1 VKKIIKTQEI
11 SDYEVLTDTGWSD
24 IKNVHT
30 TVEYEVYIIKTANG
44 LSLKCADN
52 HIVFGEDM
60 AEIFVKDLELN
71 QLIQTKNGKSKIV
84 SIFKTGEKETMYDLE
99 VDDEN
104 HRYFTGDILSH
115 NTAIVEGLANRI
127 IEGNVPVTLQG
138 KTIYTLEL
146 STIVAGTKYRGQ
158 FEERMKAIVDE
169 LIENPNVI
177 IFIDELH
184 TIMGAGGSTG
194 SLDASNII
202 KPALARGEIRCIGAT
217 TFDEFRES
225 IEEDGALDRRFQKVV
240 VEPPS
245 LEETIEILSHL
256 RHKYSEYH
264 NVNYSDEIINLI
276 VKVSDQYIMDRYFP
290 DKAVD
295 ILDEVGSYKHLK
307 HIKIPQKIKNLEQ
320 KLSLKELEKREAV
333 KFQQYE
339 VAAKHRDSCLNL
351 KETIAKEYAKWKE
364 QISTVRME
372 ITEDDILYVVSK
384 ATGVPIEKITDKEH
398 KNLLGIN
405 KHLSSRVMGQDEA
418 IDKIS
423 VTIQRNRVGIRK
435 RDRTMGNFI
444 FLGPTGVGKTQLAKE
459 LSSYLFNS
467 DDDLIR
473 IDMSEYMEPHSVSK
487 LIGSPPGYVGYVS
500 GGFLTE
506 QVKRK
511 PHSVILFDEIEK
523 AHPEVFN
530 VLLQMLDDGFLTD
543 SLGRTIDFRNCLVI
557 LTSNTGSRKV
567 QEFGTGIGF
576 GTKTVAQEQQAE
588 KDIINKALKQ
598 KFAPEFLNRIDEVII
613 FNSLTKDNVMTILNK
628 ECKELA
634 ENLKDVGDY
643 VLKVS
648 KGAKNIIL
656 EQGYDPKYGARPL
669 RRSLERLIENPVT
682 EMILRGQLTKGDTIK
697 VAASKGVIK
706 ITKG

>member
-1 VKKIIKTQEI
+1 MGEIYPEEENVQRGKKRPKKVNSLTVLDSYGTNVTQLALDNKLDPVIGREEEI
-11 SDYEVLTDTGWSD
+11 LRVIQILGRRRKNNPVL
-24 IKNVHT
+24 V
-30 TVEYEVYIIKTANG
+30 
-44 LSLKCADN
+44 
-52 HIVFGEDM
+52 GEPG
-60 AEIFVKDLELN
+60 V
-71 QLIQTKNGKSKIV
+71 GK
-84 SIFKTGEKETMYDLE
+84 
-99 VDDEN
+99 
-104 HRYFTGDILSH
+104 
-115 NTAIVEGLANRI
+115 TAIVEGLASRI

-138 KTIYTLEL
+138 KIIYTLEL

-169 LIENPNVI
+169 LIENPHVI

-202 KPALARGEIRCIGAT
+202 KPALARGEVRCIGAT

-225 IEEDGALDRRFQKVV
+225 IEEDGALNRRFQKVI

-245 LEETIEILSHL
+245 LEETVEILSFL
-256 RHKYSEYH
+256 RHKYSDYH
-264 NVNYSDEIINLI
+264 NVNYSDEIIELI
-276 VKVSDQYIMDRYFP
+276 VKVADQYMMDRYFP

-307 HIKIPQKIKNLEQ
+307 HIKIPQRIKNMEV
-320 KLSLKELEKREAV
+320 KYGDKEKEKKQAV
-333 KFQQYE
+333 RSQQYE
-339 VAAKHRDSCLNL
+339 KAAKLRDECLRM
-351 KETIAKEYAKWKE
+351 KTRIDVEYKKWKAE
-364 QISTVRME
+364 LSEVKMD

-384 ATGVPIEKITDKEH
+384 ATNIPVEKITDKEH

-405 KHLSSRVMGQDEA
+405 KHLSSKVIGQDEA
-418 IDKIS
+418 VDKIA

-435 RDRTMGNFI
+435 RNRTMGNFI

-459 LSSYLFNS
+459 ISSYMFNS
-467 DDDLIR
+467 EDAMIR
-473 IDMSEYMEPHSVSK
+473 IDMSEYMEAHSVSK
-487 LIGSPPGYVGYVS
+487 LIGAPPGYVGHEG

-530 VLLQMLDDGFLTD
+530 VLLQMLDDGYLTD

-567 QEFGTGIGF
+567 QDFGTGIGF
-576 GTKTVAQEQQAE
+576 GRKTVAQQQDEE
-588 KDIINKALKQ
+588 KSIINKALKN
-598 KFAPEFLNRIDEVII
+598 KFAPEFLNRIDEIVI
-613 FNSLTKDNVMTILNK
+613 FNTLSKDNVMSILNK

-634 ENLKDVGDY
+634 NNLLDVGEY
-643 VLKVS
+643 VLKIS
-648 KGAKNIIL
+648 KGAKDIIL
-656 EQGYDPKYGARPL
+656 NQGYDPKYGARPL
-669 RRSLERLIENPVT
+669 RRSLERLIENPVA
-682 EMILRGQLTKGDTIK
+682 EMILKGELEEGDVIK
-697 VAASKGVIK
+697 VTSAKGELK
-706 ITKG
+706 IQKG

>member
-1 VKKIIKTQEI
+1 MGEIYPDEENTNKDRKSAKKINSLTVLEQYGTNVTQLAIDDKLDPVIGREDEI
-11 SDYEVLTDTGWSD
+11 LRVVQILGRRRKNNPVL
-24 IKNVHT
+24 V
-30 TVEYEVYIIKTANG
+30 
-44 LSLKCADN
+44 
-52 HIVFGEDM
+52 GEPG
-60 AEIFVKDLELN
+60 V
-71 QLIQTKNGKSKIV
+71 GK
-84 SIFKTGEKETMYDLE
+84 
-99 VDDEN
+99 
-104 HRYFTGDILSH
+104 
-115 NTAIVEGLANRI
+115 TAIVEGLASRI

-138 KTIYTLEL
+138 KIIYTLEL

-169 LIENPNVI
+169 LVENPNVI

-225 IEEDGALDRRFQKVV
+225 IESDGALDRRFQKVV
-240 VEPPS
+240 IEPPS

-256 RHKYSEYH
+256 RHKYSDFH
-264 NVNYSDEIINLI
+264 NVNYSDEIIKMI
-276 VKVSDQYIMDRYFP
+276 VKVADQYMMDRYFP

-307 HIKIPQKIKNLEQ
+307 HIKIPKKIKTLEG
-320 KLSLKELEKREAV
+320 KLIEKEKAKKDAV
-333 KFQQYE
+333 RAQQYE
-339 VAAKHRDSCLNL
+339 LAASMRDDCIKVKSKIDL
-351 KETIAKEYAKWKE
+351 EYKMWKAE
-364 QISTVRME
+364 LSEIRME
-372 ITEDDILYVVSK
+372 ITEDDILYVISK
-384 ATGVPIEKITDKEH
+384 ATGIPVEKITDKEH

-405 KHLSSRVMGQDEA
+405 KHLSSKVIGQEDA
-418 IDKIS
+418 INKIS
-423 VTIQRNRVGIRK
+423 MTIQRNRVGIRK

-459 LSSYLFNS
+459 LSSYMFNS
-467 DDDLIR
+467 DEDLIR
-473 IDMSEYMEPHSVSK
+473 VDMTEYMEPHSVSK
-487 LIGSPPGYVGYVS
+487 LIGAPPGYVGHES

-530 VLLQMLDDGFLTD
+530 VLLQMLDDGYLTD

-567 QEFGTGIGF
+567 QEFGSGIGF

-588 KDIINKALKQ
+588 KDIINKALKK
-598 KFAPEFLNRIDEVII
+598 KFAPEFLNRIDEVIV
-613 FNSLTKDNVMTILNK
+613 FNSLTKSVVMSILNK
-628 ECKELA
+628 ECKELG
-634 ENLKDVGDY
+634 ENLKDVGEY
-643 VLKVS
+643 ILKIN
-648 KGAKNIIL
+648 KAAKNIIL
-656 EQGYDPKYGARPL
+656 EQGFDPKYGARPL
-669 RRSLERLIENPVT
+669 RRSLERLIENPVA
-682 EMILRGQLTKGDTIK
+682 EMILKKEISEGDVINITT
-697 VAASKGVIK
+697 SKGELK

>member
-1 VKKIIKTQEI
+1 MGEIYPDEENIKKGKRKGQKVNNLTVLETYGTNVTQLAIDNKLDPVIGREDEI
-11 SDYEVLTDTGWSD
+11 LRVVQILGRRRKNNPVL
-24 IKNVHT
+24 V
-30 TVEYEVYIIKTANG
+30 
-44 LSLKCADN
+44 
-52 HIVFGEDM
+52 GEPG
-60 AEIFVKDLELN
+60 V
-71 QLIQTKNGKSKIV
+71 GK
-84 SIFKTGEKETMYDLE
+84 
-99 VDDEN
+99 
-104 HRYFTGDILSH
+104 
-115 NTAIVEGLANRI
+115 TAIVEGLASRI
-127 IEGNVPVTLQG
+127 IEGTVPVTLQG
-138 KTIYTLEL
+138 KIIYTLEL

-169 LIENPNVI
+169 LVENPDVI

-240 VEPPS
+240 IEPPT

-256 RHKYSEYH
+256 RHKYSDFH
-264 NVNYSDEIINLI
+264 NVNYSDEIIQMI
-276 VKVSDQYIMDRYFP
+276 VKVADQYMMDRYFP

-307 HIKIPQKIKNLEQ
+307 HIKIPKKIKSLES
-320 KLSLKELEKREAV
+320 KLIEKEKEKKDAV
-333 KFQQYE
+333 KSQSYE
-339 VAAKHRDSCLNL
+339 VAARVRDACLNL
-351 KETIAKEYAKWKE
+351 KGKIEEEYKSWKTE
-364 QISTVRME
+364 LAEVKME
-372 ITEDDILYVVSK
+372 ITEDDILYVISK
-384 ATGVPIEKITDKEH
+384 ATGIPVEKITDKEH

-405 KHLSSRVMGQDEA
+405 KHLSSKVIGQEEA
-418 IDKIS
+418 INKIS
-423 VTIQRNRVGIRK
+423 MTIQRNRVGIRK

-459 LSSYLFNS
+459 LSSYMFNS
-467 DDDLIR
+467 NEDLIR
-473 IDMSEYMEPHSVSK
+473 VDMTEYMESHSVSK
-487 LIGSPPGYVGYVS
+487 LIGSPPGYVGHES

-530 VLLQMLDDGFLTD
+530 VLLQMLDDGYLTD
-543 SLGRTIDFRNCLVI
+543 SLGRSIDFRNCLVI

-567 QEFGTGIGF
+567 QDFGSGIGF
-576 GTKTVAQEQQAE
+576 GTKTVAEEQQAE
-588 KDIINKALKQ
+588 KDIINKALKK
-598 KFAPEFLNRIDEVII
+598 KFAPEFLNRIDEVIV
-613 FNSLTKDNVMTILNK
+613 FNSLTKKTVMSILNK

-634 ENLKDVGDY
+634 ENLNDVGEY
-643 VLKVS
+643 VLKIN
-648 KGAKNIIL
+648 KAAKNIIL
-656 EQGYDPKYGARPL
+656 EQGFDPKYGARPL
-669 RRSLERLIENPVT
+669 RRSLERLIENPVA
-682 EMILRGQLTKGDTIK
+682 EMILKKEISEGDIINITATKGEL
-697 VAASKGVIK
+697 K

>member
-1 VKKIIKTQEI
+1 MGEIYPEEENIRSEKRGKRKTNSLTVLDSYGTNVSQLAIEGKLDPVIGREDEI
-11 SDYEVLTDTGWSD
+11 LRVIQILGRRRKNNPVL
-24 IKNVHT
+24 V
-30 TVEYEVYIIKTANG
+30 
-44 LSLKCADN
+44 
-52 HIVFGEDM
+52 GEPG
-60 AEIFVKDLELN
+60 V
-71 QLIQTKNGKSKIV
+71 GK
-84 SIFKTGEKETMYDLE
+84 
-99 VDDEN
+99 
-104 HRYFTGDILSH
+104 
-115 NTAIVEGLANRI
+115 TAIVEGLANRI

-169 LIENPNVI
+169 LIENPDVI

-320 KLSLKELEKREAV
+320 KLALKELEKKEAV
-333 KFQQYE
+333 KSQQYE

-351 KETIAKEYAKWKE
+351 KETIAKEYSKWKD

-384 ATGVPIEKITDKEH
+384 ATGVPIEKITDKEN

-405 KHLSSRVMGQDEA
+405 KHLSSKVMGQDEA

-487 LIGSPPGYVGYVS
+487 LIGSPPGYVGHES

-576 GTKTVAQEQQAE
+576 GSKTVAQEQQAE

-634 ENLKDVGDY
+634 ENLNDVGDY

-648 KGAKNIIL
+648 KGAKDIIL

-669 RRSLERLIENPVT
+669 RRSLERLIENPVA
-682 EMILRGQLTKGDTIK
+682 EMILKGQLTEGDTIK
-697 VAASKGVIK
+697 VAATKGVIK

>member
-1 VKKIIKTQEI
+1 MGEIYPEEENVQRGKKRPKKVNSLTVLDSYGTNVTQLALDNKLDPVIGREEEI
-11 SDYEVLTDTGWSD
+11 LRVIQILGRRRKNNPVL
-24 IKNVHT
+24 V
-30 TVEYEVYIIKTANG
+30 
-44 LSLKCADN
+44 
-52 HIVFGEDM
+52 GEPG
-60 AEIFVKDLELN
+60 V
-71 QLIQTKNGKSKIV
+71 GK
-84 SIFKTGEKETMYDLE
+84 
-99 VDDEN
+99 
-104 HRYFTGDILSH
+104 
-115 NTAIVEGLANRI
+115 TAIVEGLASRI

-138 KTIYTLEL
+138 KIIYTLEL

-169 LIENPNVI
+169 LIENPHVI

-202 KPALARGEIRCIGAT
+202 KPALARGEVRCIGAT

-225 IEEDGALDRRFQKVV
+225 IEEDGALNRRFQKVV

-245 LEETIEILSHL
+245 LEETVEILSFL
-256 RHKYSEYH
+256 RHKYSDYH
-264 NVNYSDEIINLI
+264 NVNYSDEIIELI
-276 VKVSDQYIMDRYFP
+276 VKVADQYMMDRYFP

-307 HIKIPQKIKNLEQ
+307 HIKIPQRIKNMEV
-320 KLSLKELEKREAV
+320 KYGDKEKEKKQAV
-333 KFQQYE
+333 RSQQYE
-339 VAAKHRDSCLNL
+339 KAAKLRDECLRM
-351 KETIAKEYAKWKE
+351 KTRIDVEYKKWKAE
-364 QISTVRME
+364 LSEVKMD

-384 ATGVPIEKITDKEH
+384 ATNIPVEKITDKEH

-405 KHLSSRVMGQDEA
+405 KHLSSKVIGQDEA
-418 IDKIS
+418 VDKIA

-435 RDRTMGNFI
+435 RNRTMGNFI

-459 LSSYLFNS
+459 ISSYMFNS
-467 DDDLIR
+467 EDAMIR
-473 IDMSEYMEPHSVSK
+473 IDMSEYMEAHSVSK
-487 LIGSPPGYVGYVS
+487 LIGAPPGYVGHEG

-530 VLLQMLDDGFLTD
+530 VLLQMLDDGYLTD

-567 QEFGTGIGF
+567 QDFGTGIRF
-576 GTKTVAQEQQAE
+576 GRKTVAQQQDEE
-588 KDIINKALKQ
+588 KSIINKALKN
-598 KFAPEFLNRIDEVII
+598 KFAPEFLNRIDEIVI
-613 FNSLTKDNVMTILNK
+613 FNTLSKDNVMSILNK

-634 ENLKDVGDY
+634 NNLLDVGEY
-643 VLKVS
+643 VLKIS
-648 KGAKNIIL
+648 KGAKDIIL
-656 EQGYDPKYGARPL
+656 NQGYDPKYGARPL
-669 RRSLERLIENPVT
+669 RRSLERLIENPVA
-682 EMILRGQLTKGDTIK
+682 EMILKGELEEGDVIK
-697 VAASKGVIK
+697 VTSAKGELK
-706 ITKG
+706 IQKG